1 MKEENEFLSQCS
13 ISFNEDMA
21 TRIKQEVS
29 IKELIDIQRKMKR
42 GWEKTL
48 LEKMESEET
57 ERMISFISHK
67 LTQEEDPNFSQWKI
81 DHDNLLEYYA
91 TKDSDTNCVTN
102 CVTNAVQRYYCCSET
117 LEYKLEYKLYEYIAF
132 YFRDLL
138 KTFDFPEKL
147 FNISLWI
154 ERQYVTIELD
164 HEEIETYFSEIFEN

>member
-1 MKEENEFLSQCS
+1 MKEENEFLSQGS
-13 ISFNEDMA
+13 ISFNEDLA
-21 TRIKQEVS
+21 RRIQQEVS

-48 LEKMESEET
+48 LEEMESEET
-57 ERMISFISHK
+57 EKMISFISHK

-81 DHDNLLEYYA
+81 DHDKLLEYYA
-91 TKDSDTNCVTN
+91 TKDSKNVMN
-102 CVTNAVQRYYCCSET
+102 SVMNSVQKYYCYSET
-117 LEYKLEYKLYEYIAF
+117 LEYKLYEYIAF

-164 HEEIETYFSEIFEN
+164 HEEIETYFSEIFEK

>member
-13 ISFNEDMA
+13 ISFNEDLA
-21 TRIKQEVS
+21 RRIKQEVS

-91 TKDSDTNCVTN
+91 TKDSKN
-102 CVTNAVQRYYCCSET
+102 VQNSVMNSVQKYYCCSET
-117 LEYKLEYKLYEYIAF
+117 LEYKLYEYIAF

-164 HEEIETYFSEIFEN
+164 HEQIETYFSEILEN